1 MTVRRR
7 VAEYLAESVERWARV
22 GVQSYQG
29 GDNRDA
35 FVRGVV
41 PSAEAFFLGTSSRMA
56 DRVCWGVAQE

>member
-41 PSAEAFFLGTSSRMA
+41 PSAEAFFFGDFITH
-56 DRVCWGVAQE
+56 G